1 MSELIDRLTQ
11 SRLLKYAVAIALAL
25 VAAAARWLLDPL
37 LDDHLPYSTFFIAIM
52 TAGWIGGWGAATLAA
67 ATGIPLAVYLF
78 VRPRFTFGGDQDLI
92 LIGVGLYL
100 VEATLIVAIIA
111 AMQRARRRTQE
122 QERFWLTTLSSIGD
136 AVVATDA
143 VGRVGFL
150 NPAAEQLT
158 GWTRAAAVGRPLY
171 EVVHLVREGTREPV
185 ADPVAVVARLGRAT
199 ALGEH
204 ALLVAR
210 DGRERPI
217 DDSAAPIRDETGAL
231 SGVVLVFHDIAQ
243 RLQAERER
251 QLAQEHV
258 IATLESIPEAFVR
271 LGPDWRIGWV
281 NQQYERRF
289 GRLRASQ
296 FGKCFW
302 DELPELA
309 GGTAETMLRDAMS
322 SRQGHEIEHLCPDRQ
337 RWFALKACPVDGGDL
352 ALFIQD
358 VTDRHH
364 AQEALLASQQR
375 FRLAAEAVSG
385 IIYDYDLPSGHVER
399 TQGLF
404 EVVGYRPE
412 EVPATAAWWWDQIH
426 PDDRREL
433 ESRSVLPSR
442 AALGR
447 EVHVYR
453 ARHKDGH
460 YVWLS
465 DRSLSVRD
473 RHGQLT
479 RQVGCS
485 IDVTALKE
493 AEQQL
498 READRRKDEFLA
510 TLAHELR
517 NPLAPI
523 TNAAHY
529 LKAIVAEPKAAW
541 GLGVIERQ
549 VQNMARLL
557 DDLLDVSRIS
567 RNKLVLRRQQVEL
580 AQVLQ
585 QAIETSRPLVDMGG
599 HELAVRLPPE
609 PVLLDADPLRLAQ
622 VFSNLLTNA
631 AKYTPGGGHI
641 ELDAQCNGDEAR
653 IRVRDDGIG
662 ITAEM
667 MPRLFEIFSQAA
679 PALERSQGGL
689 GIGLSLVRGLVE
701 LHGGHIEA
709 HSEGAGRGSE
719 FVVTLPVLA
728 RAPPVSLHRNG
739 KAAALPARRA
749 RILVADDNHDGADS
763 LTVALQGLGH
773 EVCTAYDGEQAL
785 ALAASTRPEVM
796 LVDIGMP
803 RMNGY
808 EVCRAVRRE
817 PWGREV
823 LLVALTGWGQEEDR
837 RRAAEAGFDRHLVK
851 PVDLP
856 VLAELLASA
865 QVNPE

>member
-1 MSELIDRLTQ
+1 MSELIDRLPQ
-11 SRLLKYAVAIALAL
+11 SRLLKYVVAIALAL
-25 VAAAARWLLDPL
+25 VAAAARWMLDPL
-37 LDDHLPYSTFFIAIM
+37 LDGHLPYTTFFVAIM
-52 TAGWIGGWGAATLAA
+52 TAGWIGGWVAATVAA
-67 ATGIPLAVYLF
+67 AAGIPLSLYLF
-78 VRPRFTFGGDQDLI
+78 VPARFTFGGDHDLI
-92 LIGVGLYL
+92 LVGVGMYL
-100 VEATLIVAIIA
+100 VEAMLIVAIIA

-122 QERFWLTTLSSIGD
+122 QEQVWLTTLSSIGD

-143 VGRVGFL
+143 AGRVGFL

-158 GWTRAAAVGRPLY
+158 GWARAAAVGRPLY

-185 ADPVAVVARLGRAT
+185 ADPVAAVARLGRAT
-199 ALGEH
+199 GLGTH
-204 ALLVAR
+204 TLLVAR
-210 DGRERPI
+210 DGQERPI
-217 DDSAAPIRDETGAL
+217 DDSAAPIRDDTGAL

-243 RLQAERER
+243 RQQAERER
-251 QLAQEHV
+251 QRAQEHV

-271 LGPDWRIGWV
+271 LGPDWCIGWV

-296 FGKCFW
+296 VGKCFW
-302 DELPELA
+302 DEWPDLLGGGAEL
-309 GGTAETMLRDAMS
+309 TLRDAMD
-322 SRQGHEIEHLCPDRQ
+322 SRQMHEIEHLFPDWQ

-358 VTDRHH
+358 VTDRHR
-364 AQEALLASQQR
+364 AQDALRASEQR

-385 IIYDYDLPSGHVER
+385 IIYDHDVPSGHVER

-404 EVVGYRPE
+404 EVLGYRPE
-412 EVPATAAWWWDQIH
+412 EVPPAAAWWWDQVH

-433 ESRSVLPSR
+433 ESQVVLPAR
-442 AALGR
+442 LALARGA
-447 EVHVYR
+447 HVYR
-453 ARHKDGH
+453 MRHKDGH

-473 RHGQLT
+473 AHGQLL

-485 IDVTALKE
+485 IDVTALKD

-523 TNAAHY
+523 TNAAHF
-529 LKAIVAEPKAAW
+529 LKPMVAGPKASW

-549 VQNMARLL
+549 VQNLARLL

-567 RNKLVLRRQQVEL
+567 RNKLVLRRQPVEL
-580 AQVLQ
+580 GAVLQ
-585 QAIETSRPLVDMGG
+585 QALETSRPLIDMGG
-599 HELAVRLPPE
+599 HELAVHLPRD

-641 ELDAQCNGDEAR
+641 ELDAACNGEEAR

-662 ITAEM
+662 ITADM

-709 HSEGAGRGSE
+709 RSEGAGRGSE
-719 FVVTLPVLA
+719 FVVTMPVLA
-728 RAPPVSLHRNG
+728 CAPPAPLHRNG
-739 KAAALPARRA
+739 TVAAAPRRA
-749 RILVADDNHDGADS
+749 RILVADDNRDGADS

-785 ALAASTRPEVM
+785 ALAATTRPEVM

-808 EVCRAVRRE
+808 ELCRAVRRE

-823 LLVALTGWGQEEDR
+823 LLVALTGWGQDEDR

-865 QVNPE
+865 QANPQ